1 MRPKGKRYTRLLFFF
16 SLLLV
21 IIPEGWAQTAKLIL
35 AYTATSPYQAALII
49 TKEAGFFRKNNLDVS
64 LILTSGGSLGIQAM
78 MGGDVAMAL
87 ADGSTA
93 VGSNL
98 AGSDVVVIASLLNI
112 FPYSLV
118 SLPEIKRVDQL
129 VGGKIAVSRFGSA
142 TDLGVRMAL
151 TKVGLNPEK
160 DTALLQVGVQTARF
174 VALQSRNVQATIITP
189 PFTLTA
195 RKMGFNVLI
204 DMAQLNIPFQLTAL
218 LAHKAYVKGNREVVM
233 SVVKSLVE
241 GIHFYKKEKEASMKI
256 MGKYLQ
262 TDDREAL
269 EETYKEIALKVV
281 PEKPYPTLAGIQTI
295 LDELAKKNPK
305 AKAARPE
312 DFVDSSFVKKLD
324 EEKFFERLYK
334 R

>member
-1 MRPKGKRYTRLLFFF
+1 MKTGKRLTRLLVSFCPLFV
-16 SLLLV
+16 L
-21 IIPEGWAQTAKLIL
+21 IPNGWAQMTKLNL

-64 LILTSGGSLGIQAM
+64 LILVTGGSLGIQAM

-98 AGSDVVVIASLLNI
+98 AGSDVVIIASLLNT

-118 SLPEIKRVDQL
+118 SLPEIKRVNQL

-160 DTALLQVGVQTARF
+160 DTTLLQVGVQTARF
-174 VALQSRNVQATIITP
+174 TALQSRNVQATIITP

-218 LAHKAYVKGNREVVM
+218 LATKAYIKAKREIVT
-233 SVVKSLVE
+233 SVVKALVE
-241 GIHFYKKEKEASMKI
+241 GIHFYKNEKGASIRI
-256 MGKYLQ
+256 MGKYLK
-262 TDDREAL
+262 TDDREIL

-305 AKAARPE
+305 ARAARPE

-324 EEKFFERLYK
+324 EEKLIDHLYK

>member
-1 MRPKGKRYTRLLFFF
+1 
-16 SLLLV
+16 
-21 IIPEGWAQTAKLIL
+21 
-35 AYTATSPYQAALII
+35 
-49 TKEAGFFRKNNLDVS
+49 
-64 LILTSGGSLGIQAM
+64 
-78 MGGDVAMAL
+78 MA
-87 ADGSTA
+87 S
-93 VGSNL
+93 
-98 AGSDVVVIASLLNI
+98 
-112 FPYSLV
+112 
-118 SLPEIKRVDQL
+118 
-129 VGGKIAVSRFGSA
+129 
-142 TDLGVRMAL
+142 
-151 TKVGLNPEK
+151 
-160 DTALLQVGVQTARF
+160 
-174 VALQSRNVQATIITP
+174 
-189 PFTLTA
+189 A